1 MDAKHIHRLYI
12 RNFMVLDKLDVR
24 PGKVNV
30 ITGSNGVGKTT
41 VLKAIAE
48 ALGGG
53 GKHPN
58 LIRLGE
64 ERAEVMLDL
73 GELQVDRRITPGT
86 NKLEVTHDLV
96 GGGTATVQQPQSYL
110 DALVGPL
117 SFNPVGFFEA
127 SPRERRDMLL
137 SIIPC
142 EVTMDQLAEW
152 FGDRMAMLVDCHKHG
167 LEVLADAE
175 KILVE
180 QRRGANADLKVLS
193 SRVADLKARIPEDFD
208 EATWRA
214 ADASALSETIRAAGQ
229 AQAEKSAQ
237 HQKIGE
243 TAHRIEMAVGRL
255 AETKREIER
264 LQAEMS
270 ATEDAIAAD
279 ERLREHQTRLLADMK
294 VPDVAAA
301 QQQLAAFSEA
311 QGTLK
316 LVDELKSATKDNEA
330 AELQAYYLDAS
341 VTFARQKPAEL
352 LAASTLPIEGLEI
365 TADAIRMNGVLIEDL
380 STSEQLRF
388 ALSVARALAGEKL
401 PIILIDGVEC
411 LDQEHFETLCEEM
424 QADDFQY
431 FVTAVSGEA
440 SEGLQIHN
448 LDGVA
453 GADETSQ
460 TTTVAA
466 DEDWT
471 TVEESEG

>member
-208 EATWRA
+208 EAKWRA

-448 LDGVA
+448 LEGVA

>member
-448 LDGVA
+448 LEGVA

>member
-229 AQAEKSAQ
+229 AQAEHNLMEVSIANGEREMEKVRAETTAIRV
-237 HQKIGE
+237 KIGQLQDALKVSE
-243 TAHRIEMAVGRL
+243 ERLDAEALRVCQEYERL
-255 AETKREIER
+255 A
-264 LQAEMS
+264 A
-270 ATEDAIAAD
+270 
-279 ERLREHQTRLLADMK
+279 HQI
-294 VPDVAAA
+294 PDVAAA